1 MKKKNLFLIALLCAY
16 STLASAYTVTD
27 NGDGSVTI
35 DGGQWVNTTVTDNH
49 GDTHTEV
56 SGAPGAGLPN
66 DFTTAEATLITGATK
81 LIFKGYIDNMLAFQH
96 DYAATSVDMSEAHFK
111 QDLSSVEEVTY
122 NKYDPVTKTTS
133 SVTKIYMKNVMAFY
147 YFDELTEAKLSKYVE
162 SICFKTIDDNSDLTT
177 TFEIPESVKYIATQ
191 AIINT
196 PIKSIVIPDNVEFI
210 NTQAFQNAAIKA
222 LIDVTVEGCTAAANG
237 AFDKMA
243 TVGQTD
249 ADYAAYATLHF
260 PEEMDDYFVNKN
272 HTLSQ
277 ATSLNKGKF
286 QAWLDR
292 HHSVA
297 GNGWQ
302 EFINSGSGTP
312 IIPTSSVVLR
322 TYSDKKAHIVPLNF
336 RAYLVNEITETDGKY
351 YLHLQEVFAIPKNT
365 GVILYGY
372 VEPDANNRLSYTLP
386 DLTGGGWDS
395 TDPNEEIKP
404 YTRNTGLINDEE
416 GTPVNCRNFLEPST
430 TTVHENGVTVNGP
443 YDTNDAKT
451 KVIERNFIMGN
462 FWDTT
467 LNSGDNQ
474 IAAEDRDSKDYV
486 GFFRVLTGG
495 TLGANK
501 AYLKLPSPDNTT
513 YSASTGEV
521 LFNNPTGMEV
531 IVTNNGRFR
540 NTYWHNPVSSGNWGQ
555 RPSTLPTL
563 VKSIGEPGEE
573 EYFLSVNSLE
583 NIMEDNGA
591 IYTLQGVK
599 VTNPQKGI
607 YIKNGKKFI
616 IK

>member
-1 MKKKNLFLIALLCAY
+1 MKKNLFLFALLCAY
-16 STLASAYTVTD
+16 STLASAWHVIFTENNTVATIYSDAVNQPNSD
-27 NGDGSVTI
+27 NKDNFSAITYPEGVTSGGDLLKAATTLKFIAGADLPISTLGAFQS
-35 DGGQWVNTTVTDNH
+35 GGF
-49 GDTHTEV
+49 
-56 SGAPGAGLPN
+56 A
-66 DFTTAEATLITGATK
+66 ATK
-81 LIFKGYIDNMLAFQH
+81 V
-96 DYAATSVDMSEAHFK
+96 DYSEAHFTETAAGTISYNDCDNVAHSLTIYSNCMTF
-111 QDLSSVEEVTY
+111 QNDIFPNVSNAILSPYVRSIWADCFKNNSHINGFIIPLSVEYIHGMAVT
-122 NKYDPVTKTTS
+122 NTPVK
-133 SVTKIYMKNVMAFY
+133 
-147 YFDELTEAKLSKYVE
+147 
-162 SICFKTIDDNSDLTT
+162 SITIPAN
-177 TFEIPESVKYIATQ
+177 VKYIAY
-191 AIINT
+191 
-196 PIKSIVIPDNVEFI
+196 
-210 NTQAFQNAAIKA
+210 QAFQNADIKA

-237 AFDKMA
+237 AFDKQA

-260 PEEMDDYFVNKN
+260 PEGKEDYFVNKN

-286 QAWLDR
+286 QAWLNQ
-292 HHSVA
+292 HHAVA

-312 IIPTSSVVLR
+312 IIPTFPVVLR

-336 RAYLVNEITETDGKY
+336 RAYLVNGITETGGKY

-372 VEPDANNRLSYTLP
+372 VEPDANGRMSYTLP

-395 TDPNEEIKP
+395 TNPEEEIKP
-404 YTRNTGLINDEE
+404 YTRNTGLIKDEDNIM
-416 GTPVNCRNFLEPST
+416 VNCKNFLEPST

-540 NTYWHNPVSSGNWGQ
+540 NTYWHNPVSTGNWGQ
-555 RPSTLPTL
+555 RPSALPAL

-583 NIMEDNGA
+583 DIMEENET

-616 IK
+616 VK